1 MIHGFTRNY
10 IRVAARYDPALIN
23 EIKTVTLARINTN
36 GHVEVAE
43 EETVSF

>member
-10 IRVAARYDPALIN
+10 IRVAARNDPALIN
-23 EIKTVTLARINTN
+23 EIKTVTLARINAN

-43 EETVSF
+43 EETVSL